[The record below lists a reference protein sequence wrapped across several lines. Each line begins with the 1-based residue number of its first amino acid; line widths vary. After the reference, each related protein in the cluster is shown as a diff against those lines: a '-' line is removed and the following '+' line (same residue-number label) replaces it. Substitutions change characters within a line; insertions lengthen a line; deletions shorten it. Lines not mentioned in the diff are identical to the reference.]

1 MFSIIK
7 ISSLRF
13 SVFTIT
19 RKEELVDGIFG
30 ELYKPEFKVILTMVN
45 KFSSSKRGIRVSL
58 VKLAEEKWD
67 LVRISRE

>member
-1 MFSIIK
+1 MF
-7 ISSLRF
+7 LP
-13 SVFTIT
+13 IT